1 MMLSYNSVK
10 RVTCHNSGFGK
21 YFQVFQAGTLRCVY

>member
-10 RVTCHNSGFGK
+10 RVISHNSGFGK
-21 YFQVFQAGTLRCVY
+21 YFQVFQAGT